1 MPEVPS
7 SEITRW
13 LSAARDGDDRAVNHL
28 LPLVYN
34 ELRELA
40 RVHLRR
46 ERPGHTLN
54 PTALVHEAF
63 VRLAGNDTID
73 WQNRAHFFAI
83 ASRAMRRILVDH
95 ARSRNAQKR
104 GGSAQAVTFDEQLVP
119 GTSVSADDVLDLDNA
134 LKSLETVSPRLAQIV
149 EHRFFGG
156 LSIEETAQV
165 LGISEMTVKRD
176 WRKARA
182 FLAREILATK

>member
-1 MPEVPS
+1 
-7 SEITRW
+7 
-13 LSAARDGDDRAVNHL
+13 